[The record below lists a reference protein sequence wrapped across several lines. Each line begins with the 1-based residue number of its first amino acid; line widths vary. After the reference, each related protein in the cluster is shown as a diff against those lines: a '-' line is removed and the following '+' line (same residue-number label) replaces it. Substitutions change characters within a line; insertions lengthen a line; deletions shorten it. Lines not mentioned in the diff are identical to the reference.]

1 MVVAK
6 LEGEFFLSISHSLTH
21 SLAVRQWSRRV
32 CHGLPPPK
40 DKGGGCVGCAEC
52 GKITIIYFYFIP
64 LEKEG
69 PNAPKLPS
77 LSPPPPNGLSRLE
90 LEKKQIFFPGSE
102 GNSARSWD
110 SAWSVLIVS
119 TVPIVMFM

>member
-6 LEGEFFLSISHSLTH
+6 LEGEFFLSISHSLIH
-21 SLAVRQWSRRV
+21 SLSRGPTMV
-32 CHGLPPPK
+32 SPSLSWVAPPNYLLLFYPTR
-40 DKGGGCVGCAEC
+40 KGGAKCTQAA
-52 GKITIIYFYFIP
+52 K
-64 LEKEG
+64 
-69 PNAPKLPS
+69 
-77 LSPPPPNGLSRLE
+77 LSPPPPNGLSRPE

-119 TVPIVMFM
+119 TVLS